1 MLPGREVAHVVL
13 PQLAGVQDE
22 REAVARPRGQ
32 QQHHV
37 LRHRAEIAQGE
48 ELAGDVRCLSVA
60 KRAGVQGGGGGAGG
74 GRREEEDLRPARG
87 G

>member
-1 MLPGREVAHVVL
+1 VLPGREVAHVVL

-48 ELAGDVRCLSVA
+48 ELAG
-60 KRAGVQGGGGGAGG
+60 VQGGGGGAGG